1 MRDKGG
7 GWGTTGGNKQGIG
20 TWGGGEEVQQWE
32 APEQTPEPLRGW
44 DQELGRESEGHSLTL
59 RSLGKTSE
67 GTCHP
72 PAPDTTQGAEGERNV
87 LGNACVGLW
96 PLEEPGLEVGMKQG
110 QPFIF
115 ELLKLVAYIN
125 LTKKKKSTENI
136 KSQNTSVTCS
146 YTRKLPGVHSPRN
159 YAPT

>member
-1 MRDKGG
+1 MS
-7 GWGTTGGNKQGIG
+7 
-20 TWGGGEEVQQWE
+20 WE
-32 APEQTPEPLRGW
+32 M
-44 DQELGRESEGHSLTL
+44 
-59 RSLGKTSE
+59 
-67 GTCHP
+67 
-72 PAPDTTQGAEGERNV
+72 PAWVEAI
-87 LGNACVGLW
+87 LLW

-146 YTRKLPGVHSPRN
+146 YTRELPGVHSPRN

>member
-87 LGNACVGLW
+87 LGNACVGGGH
-96 PLEEPGLEVGMKQG
+96 PP
-110 QPFIF
+110 
-115 ELLKLVAYIN
+115 VASGGAWAGSGDEAGPAIY
-125 LTKKKKSTENI
+125 L
-136 KSQNTSVTCS
+136 
-146 YTRKLPGVHSPRN
+146 
-159 YAPT
+159 